1 MRITLLLPLLVF
13 EIGAVNASLKPVA
26 AQWSPTPSQAAV
38 SISPTE
44 VESAY
49 TLGAGDRIRI
59 DVFRATQYGGENT
72 VLVDGTLNLPIVGSI
87 QVQGMTLQQAAT
99 AISQQYSQILKR
111 PIVTVTLLTPRPVQ
125 VGVAGEVE
133 HPGFYTLELEEAE
146 VPTLAQVL
154 EAAGG
159 IRQSAD
165 LRRVEIRRRGVSGTT
180 EVLTV
185 DLWQF
190 LQTGDLAYNMT
201 LRDGDS
207 IFIPTATEINFTESS
222 QLADASFST
231 DETTPL
237 NIAIVGEVFRPG
249 SYTVTGSA
257 RTAEA
262 GVPGGTDSLKT
273 PPTVTRAIQVAG
285 GITPSADIR
294 EIQVRRTTRSGSQQ
308 TITLNLWKL
317 LEAGD
322 LSQDI
327 ILQNG
332 DVINI
337 PTATALDPAEATQI
351 ATASFSPDTIRVNVV
366 GEVEDPG
373 TVEIPPNTPLN
384 QAILSAGGFNNR
396 ANQTVELVRLNPN
409 GTVARQAIDVDF
421 ARSIDETMN
430 PTLQNNDVIIVKRS
444 GLATLS
450 DTLGTATDPLSRFF
464 TLFSI
469 PLNFFRLF

>member
-1 MRITLLLPLLVF
+1 MRLILLLPLSFLG
-13 EIGAVNASLKPVA
+13 IGVMGV
-26 AQWSPTPSQAAV
+26 
-38 SISPTE
+38 PTE
-44 VESAY
+44 PAIAQSRSWSSPLVSTATQAESAY
-49 TLGAGDRIRI
+49 TLGAGDQVRI
-59 DVFRATQYGGENT
+59 DIFRATQYGGENT
-72 VLVDGTLNLPIVGSI
+72 VLVDGTLNLPIVGSLY
-87 QVQGMTLQQAAT
+87 VQGMTLQQAAA
-99 AISQQYSQILKR
+99 AISNQYSRLLKR

-125 VGVAGEVE
+125 VGIAGEVE
-133 HPGFYTLELEEAE
+133 HPGFYTLDLEESQ

-154 EAAGG
+154 EKAGG

-165 LRRVEIRRRGVSGTT
+165 LRQVEIRRRGASGMT
-180 EVLTV
+180 EVITV

-190 LQTGDLAYNMT
+190 LQTGDLAYNIT

-207 IFIPTATEINFTESS
+207 IFIPTAPEVNLAESS

-249 SYTVTGSA
+249 SYSVTGSA

-262 GVPGGTDSLKT
+262 GVPGGTNSLET

-285 GITPSADIR
+285 GITSSADIR
-294 EIQVRRTTRSGSQQ
+294 KVQVRRTTRNGSQQ
-308 TITLNLWKL
+308 TITLNLWEL
-317 LEAGD
+317 LQAGD

-332 DVINI
+332 DVISI
-337 PTATALDPAEATQI
+337 PTATAIDPAEANQI
-351 ATASFSPDTIRVNVV
+351 ATASFSPDTIKVNVV
-366 GEVEDPG
+366 GEVEEPG

-409 GTVARQAIDVDF
+409 GTVSRQAIDVDF
-421 ARSIDETMN
+421 AQNIDDAMN